1 MAASEG
7 LPAPR
12 VATGLE
18 LSAVAMV
25 AAALLAALVLRRVR
39 TEPEEARGAEN
50 ATRRLGGGEVG
61 MAEG

>member
-1 MAASEG
+1 
-7 LPAPR
+7 
-12 VATGLE
+12 
-18 LSAVAMV
+18 MV